1 MTSAVRPAALGE
13 AAGAVMIALLRKLVE
28 KDVLKRDEVREILGS
43 AQAALADVTD
53 AAGVPH
59 GARQVGDWYEEFM

>member
-1 MTSAVRPAALGE
+1 
-13 AAGAVMIALLRKLVE
+13 MIALLRKLIE
-28 KDVLKRDEVREILGS
+28 KDVLKRDEVREVLSS

-59 GARQVGDWYEEFM
+59 GAHQIGDWCKEFT